1 MSLTEIKQEAKQSDG
16 DPLIKA
22 KIRRLQREMSKRRM
36 MQDVPKADVVITN
49 PTHFA
54 VALTYDGGGSAP
66 KVVAKGQDEVAA
78 RIREI
83 AREHKIPL
91 VENKPLARTL
101 YSTVEIGREIPAD
114 LFEAVA
120 QVLAFV
126 YRTYGRRKR

>member
-1 MSLTEIKQEAKQSDG
+1 
-16 DPLIKA
+16 
-22 KIRRLQREMSKRRM
+22 M
-36 MQDVPKADVVITN
+36 MQDVPKADVVVTN

-54 VALTYDGGGSAP
+54 VALTYDGGGAAP

-83 AREHKIPL
+83 ARENKVPL